1 MHALRTRLLI
11 ALAAVMLTAW
21 AGWFAIQYQEMTAR
35 QYGDVD
41 GMLRNVA
48 EQILQ
53 SLPTDIATAGRQ
65 QQLALDGEARPTS
78 GKFSALGFQVWERG
92 SGRRLMSSRPA
103 PEHALVPDF
112 TDGFA
117 DVRIAGAP
125 WRTVAISDTQRRVQV
140 QVGLPESALRAE
152 LRRWFNTS
160 LATAISLLLCIGIA
174 IWLVIHWSL
183 RPVARVSASLA
194 TRAPLD
200 LTPLPERGLPDEFTP
215 LVRAFNALMARLAHA
230 LQHEREF
237 LGEAAHELRT
247 PLAALLA
254 QAQVL
259 EHAGDRDEARE
270 ALDHLIAGIERTSR
284 LAQQLLDAARVE
296 TGGAAVRAAD
306 VDLSWIAGMVA
317 DEFALLAQRAGR
329 TIEIEN
335 RHAPVRGDI
344 DELGIMVRNLLDNAL
359 RHGTPGTRVRVETR
373 LDGEGHDRRATLIVA
388 DDGPGIPDS
397 ESRRVFER
405 FYRAENGRRTQ
416 GIGLGLSL
424 VERVVASHGG
434 QVRCGVGLDGRGLG
448 VEIQLPAGTGAGSQ
462 ADRAT
467 HVHAADIRPRQD
479 ARAT

>member
-1 MHALRTRLLI
+1 MRALRTRLLL
-11 ALAAVMLTAW
+11 ALAAVLLTAW
-21 AGWFAIQYQEMTAR
+21 AGWFAIQYREMTAR
-35 QYGDVD
+35 QYGEAD

-53 SLPTDIATAGRQ
+53 SLPIDIATSGRQ
-65 QQLALDGEARPTS
+65 RQFALAGEAMPMT
-78 GKFSALGFQVWERG
+78 GKFSALGFQVWERE

-112 TDGFA
+112 EDGFA
-117 DVRIAGAP
+117 DTLINGAP
-125 WRTVAISDTQRRVQV
+125 WRTVAISDTQHRIQV
-140 QVGLPESALRAE
+140 QVGIPEGALQAE
-152 LRRWFNTS
+152 LRRWFHAS
-160 LATAISLLLCIGIA
+160 LATAISLLLCIGVA

-194 TRAPLD
+194 ARAPLD
-200 LTPLPERGLPDEFTP
+200 LTPLPEHGLPDEFTP
-215 LVRAFNALMARLAHA
+215 LLRAFNQLMARLAHA

-259 EHAGDRDEARE
+259 QHAGDREEARE
-270 ALDHLIAGIERTSR
+270 ALEHLIAGIERASR
-284 LAQQLLDAARVE
+284 LAQQLLDAARVDA
-296 TGGAAVRAAD
+296 GGVAIRAAD

-317 DEFALLAQRAGR
+317 DEFALLALRAGR

-335 RHAPVRGDI
+335 AHAPVRGDI

-373 LDGEGHDRRATLIVA
+373 LDGDGRDRTAILIVA
-388 DDGPGIPDS
+388 DDGPGIPES
-397 ESRRVFER
+397 ETGRVFER

-424 VERVVASHGG
+424 VERVVTSHGG
-434 QVRCGVGLDGRGLG
+434 RVRCGIGLDGRGLS
-448 VEIQLPAGTGAGSQ
+448 VEIRLPAGAGAGSPI
-462 ADRAT
+462 DRA
-467 HVHAADIRPRQD
+467 P
-479 ARAT
+479 